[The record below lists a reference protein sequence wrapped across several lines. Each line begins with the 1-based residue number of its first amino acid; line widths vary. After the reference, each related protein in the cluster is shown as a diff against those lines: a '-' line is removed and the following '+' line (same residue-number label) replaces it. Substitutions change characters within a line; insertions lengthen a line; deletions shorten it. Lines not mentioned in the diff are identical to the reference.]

1 MLRFDFRNS
10 GALRQC
16 YDSLKYVVKRSVTE
30 LFQRELRVDSGF
42 LSYVVSVVPLQQS
55 QTCDFA
61 PLAAVKLV
69 IIPRKR
75 KELSSTSRIAG
86 FQDKIRVD
94 LVSRCGHGSVYCRPG
109 NDC

>member
-10 GALRQC
+10 GALRQR

-42 LSYVVSVVPLQQS
+42 LSYVVVSGVPLQQS

-69 IIPRKR
+69 IIPQNARNFGQLLESLVFKTR
-75 KELSSTSRIAG
+75 FELT
-86 FQDKIRVD
+86 
-94 LVSRCGHGSVYCRPG
+94 
-109 NDC
+109 